1 LSSFCLGFVEA
12 RVDGPLS
19 SCQGFVY
26 TSAVEGN
33 GQVRIGELAR
43 RTGVSVELLRAW
55 EKRYGLLQPSRTNS
69 GYRLYSPADEERIA
83 RMQRGLADGLAA
95 AEAARAALEEP
106 VLGGGN
112 LSDAA
117 AELRSALED
126 YDDATAQS
134 ALDVLLA
141 TFTFET
147 VARDVMLPL
156 LREIGERWERGEISV
171 AQEHFASSLLRGRLM
186 SIARGWD
193 RGVGPRAV
201 LACAPAERHEL
212 MLIIFGIALRAQGWR
227 ITYLGADTPVESINP
242 DADDVVISAMSSDH
256 FEASAVEIKALAK
269 KVDVSIAGTGATEQ
283 LARKLGTR
291 LLSSDVFRAAEEL
304 AKIPVV

>member
-1 LSSFCLGFVEA
+1 M
-12 RVDGPLS
+12 
-19 SCQGFVY
+19 
-26 TSAVEGN
+26 EGN

-43 RTGVSVELLRAW
+43 RTGVTVELLRAW

-117 AELRSALED
+117 AELRSALEV

-147 VARDVMLPL
+147 VARDVMVPL

-227 ITYLGADTPVESINP
+227 ITYLGADTPVESINS
-242 DADDVVISAMSSDH
+242 DHHVVISATSSDH
-256 FEASAVEIKALAK
+256 FEAAAREIKALAK
-269 KVDVSIAGTGATEQ
+269 KVDVSIAGTGASEQ

-291 LLSSDVFRAAEEL
+291 LLLPDAFRAAEEL
-304 AKIPVV
+304 AKTPVV

>member
-1 LSSFCLGFVEA
+1 MA
-12 RVDGPLS
+12 
-19 SCQGFVY
+19 
-26 TSAVEGN
+26 GN

-43 RTGVSVELLRAW
+43 RTGVTVELLRAW

-95 AEAARAALEEP
+95 AEAARTALEEP
-106 VLGGGN
+106 VLGGGS
-112 LSDAA
+112 LSGTA
-117 AELRSALED
+117 AELRSALEV
-126 YDDATAQS
+126 YDDAAAQS

-147 VARDVMLPL
+147 VAREVMLPL
-156 LREIGERWERGEISV
+156 LREVGERWERGEISV
-171 AQEHFASSLLRGRLM
+171 AQEHFASSLLRGRLL

-227 ITYLGADTPVESINP
+227 ITYLGADTPVESINS
-242 DADDVVISAMSSDH
+242 DADDVVISATSSDH
-256 FEASAVEIKALAK
+256 FEAATREIKALAK
-269 KVDVSIAGTGATEQ
+269 KVDVSIAGTGASEQ

-291 LLSSDVFRAAEEL
+291 LLTPDVFRAAEEL
-304 AKIPVV
+304 AKARSSRG

>member
-1 LSSFCLGFVEA
+1 M
-12 RVDGPLS
+12 
-19 SCQGFVY
+19 
-26 TSAVEGN
+26 
-33 GQVRIGELAR
+33 RIGELAR
-43 RTGVSVELLRAW
+43 RTGVTVELLRAW

-83 RMQRGLADGLAA
+83 RMRRGLADGLAA

-117 AELRSALED
+117 AELRSALEV

-147 VARDVMLPL
+147 VARDVMVPL

-193 RGVGPRAV
+193 RGIGPRAV

-227 ITYLGADTPVESINP
+227 ITYLGADTPVESINS
-242 DADDVVISAMSSDH
+242 DDHVVISATSSDH
-256 FEASAVEIKALAK
+256 FEAAAREIKALAK
-269 KVDVSIAGTGATEQ
+269 KVDVSIAGTGASEQ

-291 LLSSDVFRAAEEL
+291 LLSPDAFRAAEEL
-304 AKIPVV
+304 AKTPVV

>member
-1 LSSFCLGFVEA
+1 M
-12 RVDGPLS
+12 
-19 SCQGFVY
+19 
-26 TSAVEGN
+26 EGN

-43 RTGVSVELLRAW
+43 RTGVTVELLRAW

-83 RMQRGLADGLAA
+83 RMQRGLAAGLAA

-117 AELRSALED
+117 AELRSALEV

-147 VARDVMLPL
+147 VARDVMVPL

-227 ITYLGADTPVESINP
+227 ITYLGADTPVESINS
-242 DADDVVISAMSSDH
+242 DADDVVISATRSDH
-256 FEASAVEIKALAK
+256 FEAAAREIKALAK
-269 KVDVSIAGTGATEQ
+269 KVDVSIAGTGASEQ

-291 LLSSDVFRAAEEL
+291 LLLPDAFRAAEEL
-304 AKIPVV
+304 AKTLVV

>member
-1 LSSFCLGFVEA
+1 M
-12 RVDGPLS
+12 
-19 SCQGFVY
+19 
-26 TSAVEGN
+26 EGN

-43 RTGVSVELLRAW
+43 RTGVTVELLRAW

-69 GYRLYSPADEERIA
+69 GYRLYSPADEERIV
-83 RMQRGLADGLAA
+83 RMRRGLADGLAA

-117 AELRSALED
+117 AELRSALEV

-147 VARDVMLPL
+147 VARDVMVPL

-227 ITYLGADTPVESINP
+227 ITYLGADTPVESINS
-242 DADDVVISAMSSDH
+242 DDHVVISATSSDH
-256 FEASAVEIKALAK
+256 FEAAAREIKALAK
-269 KVDVSIAGTGATEQ
+269 KVDVSIAGTGASEQ

-291 LLSSDVFRAAEEL
+291 LLSPDAFRAAEEL
-304 AKIPVV
+304 AKTPVV

>member
-1 LSSFCLGFVEA
+1 M
-12 RVDGPLS
+12 
-19 SCQGFVY
+19 
-26 TSAVEGN
+26 EGN

-43 RTGVSVELLRAW
+43 RTGVTVELLRAW

-117 AELRSALED
+117 AELRSALEV
-126 YDDATAQS
+126 YGDATAQT

-147 VARDVMLPL
+147 VARDVMVPL

-227 ITYLGADTPVESINP
+227 ITYLGADTPVESINS
-242 DADDVVISAMSSDH
+242 DADDVVISATSSDH
-256 FEASAVEIKALAK
+256 FEAAAREIKALAK
-269 KVDVSIAGTGATEQ
+269 KVDVSIAGTGASEQ

-291 LLSSDVFRAAEEL
+291 LLLPDAFRAAEEL
-304 AKIPVV
+304 AKTLVV

>member
-1 LSSFCLGFVEA
+1 M
-12 RVDGPLS
+12 
-19 SCQGFVY
+19 
-26 TSAVEGN
+26 EGN

-43 RTGVSVELLRAW
+43 RTGVTVELLRAW

-83 RMQRGLADGLAA
+83 RMRRGLADGLAA

-117 AELRSALED
+117 AELRSALEV

-147 VARDVMLPL
+147 VARDVMVPL

-227 ITYLGADTPVESINP
+227 ITYLGADTPVGSINS
-242 DADDVVISAMSSDH
+242 DDHVVISATSSDH
-256 FEASAVEIKALAK
+256 FEAAAREIKALAK
-269 KVDVSIAGTGATEQ
+269 KVDVSIAGTGASEQ

-291 LLSSDVFRAAEEL
+291 LLSPDAFRAAEEL
-304 AKIPVV
+304 AKTPVV

>member
-1 LSSFCLGFVEA
+1 M
-12 RVDGPLS
+12 
-19 SCQGFVY
+19 
-26 TSAVEGN
+26 EGN

-43 RTGVSVELLRAW
+43 RTGVTVELLRAW
-55 EKRYGLLQPSRTNS
+55 ERRYGLLQPSRTNS

-83 RMQRGLADGLAA
+83 RMQGGLADGLAA

-106 VLGGGN
+106 VLVGGN

-117 AELRSALED
+117 TELRSALEV

-193 RGVGPRAV
+193 RGIGPRAV

-227 ITYLGADTPVESINP
+227 ITYLGADTPVESINS
-242 DADDVVISAMSSDH
+242 DAADDVVISATSSDH
-256 FEASAVEIKALAK
+256 FEAAAREIKALAK
-269 KVDVSIAGTGATEQ
+269 KVDVSIAGTGASEQ

-291 LLSSDVFRAAEEL
+291 LLSPDVFRAAEEL
-304 AKIPVV
+304 AKTPVV

>member
-1 LSSFCLGFVEA
+1 
-12 RVDGPLS
+12 
-19 SCQGFVY
+19 
-26 TSAVEGN
+26 
-33 GQVRIGELAR
+33 VRIGELAR
-43 RTGVSVELLRAW
+43 RTGVTVELLRAW
-55 EKRYGLLQPSRTNS
+55 ERRYGLLQPSRTNS

-95 AEAARAALEEP
+95 AEAAHAALEEP

-112 LSDAA
+112 LSGAA
-117 AELRSALED
+117 AELRSALEV
-126 YDDATAQS
+126 YDDAAAQS

-171 AQEHFASSLLRGRLM
+171 AQEHFASSLLRGRLL

-242 DADDVVISAMSSDH
+242 DADDVVISATSSEH
-256 FEASAVEIKALAK
+256 FEAAAREIKALAK
-269 KVDVSIAGTGATEQ
+269 KVDVSIAGTGASEQ

-291 LLSSDVFRAAEEL
+291 LLSPDVFRAAEEL
-304 AKIPVV
+304 AKTPGVQGLIRSVRS

>member
-1 LSSFCLGFVEA
+1 M
-12 RVDGPLS
+12 
-19 SCQGFVY
+19 
-26 TSAVEGN
+26 EGN

-43 RTGVSVELLRAW
+43 RTGVTVELLRAW

-69 GYRLYSPADEERIA
+69 GYRLYSPADEERIV
-83 RMQRGLADGLAA
+83 RMRRGLADGLAA

-117 AELRSALED
+117 AELRSALEV

-147 VARDVMLPL
+147 VARDVMVPL

-212 MLIIFGIALRAQGWR
+212 MLIIFGIALIARVNGMALMIGGTIALSLTVGYVVVYVHRALQQEQAPRMWYVTLYAISGLAFAFGVGFLLR
-227 ITYLGADTPVESINP
+227 
-242 DADDVVISAMSSDH
+242 VVR
-256 FEASAVEIKALAK
+256 FF
-269 KVDVSIAGTGATEQ
+269 G
-283 LARKLGTR
+283 
-291 LLSSDVFRAAEEL
+291 LL
-304 AKIPVV
+304 

>member
-1 LSSFCLGFVEA
+1 M
-12 RVDGPLS
+12 
-19 SCQGFVY
+19 
-26 TSAVEGN
+26 EGN

-43 RTGVSVELLRAW
+43 RTGVTVELLRAW
-55 EKRYGLLQPSRTNS
+55 EKRYGLLQPSRTSS

-117 AELRSALED
+117 AELRSALEV

-147 VARDVMLPL
+147 VARDVMVPL

-193 RGVGPRAV
+193 RGIGPRAV

-227 ITYLGADTPVESINP
+227 ITYLGADTPVESINS
-242 DADDVVISAMSSDH
+242 DDHVVISATSSDH
-256 FEASAVEIKALAK
+256 FEAAAREIKALAK
-269 KVDVSIAGTGATEQ
+269 KVDVSIAGTGASEQ

-291 LLSSDVFRAAEEL
+291 LLSPDAFRAAEEL
-304 AKIPVV
+304 AKTPVV